1 MPVRSRRGT
10 PLLQVRADGRRLARV
25 SDVDPGQAADGI
37 LGDAAVRPPEPGD
50 GPGAAA
56 LRAVAA
62 GLHQQGRREE
72 PCGSNRNP
80 YSSYFGFGAQFWC
93 ADFVAWC
100 IDTTGDHD
108 RHVVWGPPSAVR
120 SITAWAV
127 RDKLVV
133 PAPARGDIFTYRND
147 AHCGLV
153 TGSNGERFTT
163 IEGNTTGRDGKTCW
177 VAQHTRRV
185 DETYYFVRWD

>member
-1 MPVRSRRGT
+1 M
-10 PLLQVRADGRRLARV
+10 

-37 LGDAAVRPPEPGD
+37 LGDASVLPPEPGD
-50 GPGAAA
+50 GPSAAA

-62 GLHQQGRREE
+62 ALRQQGRRED

-80 YSSYFGFGAQFWC
+80 YSRYFGFGAQFWC

-100 IDTTGDHD
+100 IDTTSDHD
-108 RHVVWGPPSAVR
+108 KRVAWGLPPAVR
-120 SITAWAV
+120 QITARAE
-127 RDKLVV
+127 RSGLVV
-133 PAPARGDIFTYRND
+133 ANPERGDIFTYRNG

-153 TGSNGERFTT
+153 TGANGERFTT
-163 IEGNTTGRDGKTCW
+163 VEGNTTGRDGATCW

-185 DETYYFVRWD
+185 DETYYYVRWS

>member
-1 MPVRSRRGT
+1 
-10 PLLQVRADGRRLARV
+10 V
-25 SDVDPGQAADGI
+25 SDVDPGQAADGV
-37 LGDAAVRPPEPGD
+37 LGDATVLPPESGD
-50 GPGAAA
+50 GPGAVA

-62 GLHQQGRREE
+62 GLRQQGRRED

-80 YSSYFGFGAQFWC
+80 YSTYFGFGAQFWC

-108 RHVVWGPPSAVR
+108 RRIAWGPPSAVR
-120 SITAWAV
+120 TITAWAE
-127 RDKLVV
+127 RRRLVV
-133 PAPARGDIFTYRND
+133 PVPARGDIFTYRNG

-153 TGSNGERFTT
+153 TGSTGERFTT
-163 IEGNTTGRDGKTCW
+163 VEGNTTGRDGRTCW

-185 DETYYFVRWD
+185 DETYWFVRWG